1 MNILIKKWNDLE
13 TESRMGIGGKWKV
26 EIIHPNGASE
36 KPFGDELRNNLITNV
51 GIDLAM
57 GRSVNAPNYKTTTS
71 AANIIPNLIRQAAY
85 GNNPAPAQV
94 TDTDLTISRI
104 LTSDPSGD
112 NVATGDTSSTQDC
125 TVVYDTTQGS
135 ATFTR
140 VYDFPTVTGP
150 TFVRD
155 IGIYSQNDNNAR
167 NLFSRMVMPSTITLA
182 AGQFL
187 RLTYELTVNIP
198 ALVTGVPIS
207 VSSGLFNGG
216 GQLRLVGR
224 YQNIFGTMTNRGVP
238 TYTTLD
244 SAHARRCGW
253 LMNGSST
260 STITNRTTT
269 HMVPPLIDFPAQDTS
284 INFTQVGTTV
294 NSDPAA
300 GIIFGAYSAGQ
311 GFQDITYNFRAL
323 NPTVLSN
330 IGGVMFCSVTDT
342 NQTLT
347 NPKYGW
353 YWKFNTTQ
361 EKDPN
366 FILAINVRQS
376 IVRL

>member
-1 MNILIKKWNDLE
+1 MNILIKKWTECE

-26 EIIHPNGASE
+26 EIIHPNGTVE

-71 AANIIPNLIRQAAY
+71 PANIIPNLIRQAAY
-85 GNNPAPAQV
+85 GNNPTPAQV

-104 LTSDPSGD
+104 LTSDSSGD
-112 NVATGDTSSTQDC
+112 NVGAGDTSSTQDC
-125 TVVYDTTQGS
+125 TVEYNTTFGF
-135 ATFTR
+135 AKFTR
-140 VYDFPTVTGP
+140 VYDFPIVTGP
-150 TFVRD
+150 TSIRD

-167 NLFSRMVMPSTITLA
+167 NLFSRMVMPSTIVLA
-182 AGQFL
+182 TGQFL
-187 RLTYELTVNIP
+187 RLTYELQVNIP
-198 ALVTGVPIS
+198 ALVTGVPIT

-216 GQLRLVGR
+216 GQLKLVGR

-238 TYTTLD
+238 VYDTVD
-244 SAHARRCGW
+244 SGHARRCGW

-269 HMVPPLIDFPAQDTS
+269 HMVSPLIDFPSPDTS
-284 INFTQVGTTV
+284 INFIQVGTTV

-300 GIIFGAYSAGQ
+300 GIIFGLYTSGQ
-311 GFQDITYNFRAL
+311 GYQDITYSFRTL

-330 IGGVMFCSVTDT
+330 IGGIMFCSVTDT

-361 EKDPN
+361 EKSPD
-366 FILAINVRQS
+366 FILSINVRQS
-376 IVRL
+376 VVRL